1 MTYDYLIE
9 GAGSAGSVLANRL
22 SADSS
27 IKVALLE
34 AGLGDQRAPC
44 AAMPEAPWAQLKG
57 KASFS

>member
-9 GAGSAGSVLANRL
+9 GGGPAGCVLANRL

-34 AGLGDQRAPC
+34 AGLGDQRAPG
-44 AAMPEAPWAQLKG
+44 AAMPEAP
-57 KASFS
+57 